1 MHSSGRSLP
10 DSLLNGLTPDRIG
23 VYDLAYITKQGV
35 AALQLYRQF
44 PCLDDYVPRYPSQ
57 IPSARFGPPL
67 DQLILND
74 EITVH
79 QLVGMPPAD
88 TIFVE
93 FQFIVCAERTWRIAP
108 LQHLITL
115 FTDIVVD
122 DVEIFF
128 DRPVD
133 E

>member
-1 MHSSGRSLP
+1 MIMFRDIHRKFHPRGP
-10 DSLLNGLTPDRIG
+10 
-23 VYDLAYITKQGV
+23 
-35 AALQLYRQF
+35 AL
-44 PCLDDYVPRYPSQ
+44 
-57 IPSARFGPPL
+57 PL

-79 QLVGMPPAD
+79 QLVGMLPD
-88 TIFVE
+88 IIFVE

-108 LQHLITL
+108 LQHFITL